1 MTPQPEKQTIAKHI
15 LPNISRTKGNQT
27 MKFDELGKYN
37 MRNICFL
44 KHRTQNVVK
53 LFSDPFLKNQN

>member
-15 LPNISRTKGNQT
+15 LPNISRTKDSQT

-37 MRNICFL
+37 MRNICFS
-44 KHRTQNVVK
+44 KNRTQNVVK